1 VSLKILLKEIE
12 NMVERVITPS
22 AISASP
28 SHATEVVLRTLD
40 LSKQYGTRR
49 AVDHLNLEVYRG
61 EIFGFLGPNGAGK
74 TTTIRCML
82 DVIRPTSGTIHVLGL
97 DTQRDRHA
105 LHERIGYLPGD
116 VRLPGDMTGKQ
127 IIDYFS
133 QIQGLQPVMLKD
145 LVARFDVE
153 MKRPLKGYSKGMRQK
168 IGIVLAFMCD
178 PDVLILDEPTS
189 GLDPLL
195 QRTFN
200 EFLLEEQS
208 RGKTVFMSSHIM
220 SDVEKVCQR
229 VAVIRKGE
237 LVTVEEVETLR
248 EKAGQRVTVEF
259 GENASVVPDEMAH
272 VPGVSDV
279 TVSKGVYHMNMSG
292 TMDPLIKALSH
303 YEVLRLQV
311 EEAPLEEVFLKFY
324 EDVQPQRTVPSSA
337 LQSVKE

>member
-1 VSLKILLKEIE
+1 MK
-12 NMVERVITPS
+12 
-22 AISASP
+22 ASP
-28 SHATEVVLRTLD
+28 VIEID
-40 LSKQYGTRR
+40 QLSKAYGMIQ
-49 AVDHLNLEVYRG
+49 AVKGLSLRVEQG

-82 DVIRPTSGTIHVLGL
+82 DVIRPTSGTIRVLGL
-97 DTQRDRHA
+97 DAQHDRHA
-105 LHERIGYLPGD
+105 LHQRIGYLPGD

-127 IIDYFS
+127 IINYFS
-133 QIQGLQPVMLKD
+133 QLQGLQPVLLKD
-145 LVARFDVE
+145 LVTRFDVE
-153 MKRPLKGYSKGMRQK
+153 MKRPLKSYSKGMRQK

-200 EFLLEEQS
+200 EFLLEEQA

-237 LVTVEEVETLR
+237 LVTVEEVEALR
-248 EKAGQRVTVEF
+248 EKAGQRITVEF
-259 GENASVVPDEMAH
+259 EDNMSVSTEEMAH

-279 TVSKGVYHMNMSG
+279 MVSKGIYHMNMSG

-303 YEVLRLQV
+303 HEVLRLQV

-324 EDVQPQRTVPSSA
+324 EDVQPVHTVPSSPSA
-337 LQSVKE
+337 LQSIKE

>member
-1 VSLKILLKEIE
+1 MKTPTTPVIEI
-12 NMVERVITPS
+12 
-22 AISASP
+22 
-28 SHATEVVLRTLD
+28 D
-40 LSKQYGTRR
+40 QLSKAYGTIQ
-49 AVDHLNLEVYRG
+49 AVKGLSLRVEQG

-82 DVIRPTSGTIHVLGL
+82 DVIRPTSGTIRVLGL
-97 DTQRDRHA
+97 DAQRDRHA
-105 LHERIGYLPGD
+105 MHQRIGYLPGD
-116 VRLPGDMTGKQ
+116 VRLPGDVTGKQ
-127 IIDYFS
+127 VIDYFS
-133 QIQGLQPVMLKD
+133 RLQGLQPVLLQD
-145 LVARFDVE
+145 LVTRFDVE

-200 EFLLEEQS
+200 EFLLEEQA
-208 RGKTVFMSSHIM
+208 RGKTIFMSSHIM

-259 GENASVVPDEMAH
+259 EDKTSVSTEEMAH

-279 TVSKGVYHMNMSG
+279 TVSKGIYHMNMSG
-292 TMDPLIKALSH
+292 TMDPLIKALSRH
-303 YEVLRLQV
+303 EVLRLQV

-324 EDVQPQRTVPSSA
+324 EDRQPLHTVLSSTPSA
-337 LQSVKE
+337 LPSIKE